1 MQNLSDI
8 LPLLCPPIWPSHHV
22 VAIQELRVLSFP
34 AGIFQSDSWHFLL
47 IMRKR
52 YKNIACD
59 VGHDLVQKVLV
70 LCIYPM

>member
-1 MQNLSDI
+1 M
-8 LPLLCPPIWPSHHV
+8 
-22 VAIQELRVLSFP
+22 VAIQELRVLSFL

-52 YKNIACD
+52 YKNVPCD
-59 VGHDLVQKVLV
+59 VGHDLVQEVLV